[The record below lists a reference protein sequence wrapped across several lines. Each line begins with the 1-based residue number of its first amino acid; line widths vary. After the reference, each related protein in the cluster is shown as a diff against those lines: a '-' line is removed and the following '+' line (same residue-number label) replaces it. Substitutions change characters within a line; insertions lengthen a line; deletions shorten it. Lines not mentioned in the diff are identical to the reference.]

1 MSCCTKF
8 ASACIFCRGV
18 FFAAVRVATSSLICV
33 EGAMRSLT
41 SVAYHLPMSSHAAN
55 PLGTRPPAGKKVT
68 TIWLRTP
75 IRGGMPGSC
84 LTLLT
89 SLTVHLQRLFPDSTD
104 LVSEE
109 FSQEAL
115 NYQPGGSC
123 RE

>member
-1 MSCCTKF
+1 
-8 ASACIFCRGV
+8 
-18 FFAAVRVATSSLICV
+18 
-33 EGAMRSLT
+33 MRSLT

-89 SLTVHLQRLFPDSTD
+89 SFTVHLQRLFPDSTD

-115 NYQPGGSC
+115 NSQAGESCGGNWLSFTGSSSWNYKTVGGKKD
-123 RE
+123 